1 MNTII
6 KRLSGIFNSRRETII
21 IEDSEW
27 EEKLQEFQKRIN
39 YKFNDV
45 NLLKSAFTHNSY
57 FRKKA
62 PYACSISPFERMEF
76 LGDSILGLF
85 VSQELFLTFPE
96 SQEGTLSKMK
106 SKIVSEK
113 YLTVKAKE
121 IELGSYLMLSDD
133 EDRNGG
139 RKRPSILSDA
149 MEALICA
156 VYLDSDLEEAGALVR
171 NIVLTNFRKLI
182 NQDELKNFKSILQ
195 EYSQSKF
202 QTPPTYEKDGEI
214 GPDHNKTF
222 IMSVFINGEKVGTG
236 SGSSKKEAQQNAAKE
251 ACNLLNI

>member
-1 MNTII
+1 M
-6 KRLSGIFNSRRETII
+6 FNSKRIEVV

-27 EEKLQEFQKRIN
+27 EDKLQEFQKKIN
-39 YKFNDV
+39 YKFTDI

-57 FRKKA
+57 FRKQA
-62 PYACSISPFERMEF
+62 PYACATSPFERMEF

-85 VSQELFLTFPE
+85 VSQELFLSFPD

-121 IELGSYLMLSDD
+121 INLGNYLMLSDD

-139 RKRPSILSDA
+139 RNRPSILSDA

-156 VYLDSDLEEAGALVR
+156 IYLDSSLEEAERIIKNV
-171 NIVLTNFRKLI
+171 VLLNFRKLI
-182 NQDELKNFKSILQ
+182 DQDELKNFKSILQ
-195 EYSQSKF
+195 EYSQSKY
-202 QTPPTYEKDGEI
+202 QEPPVYEKVDEI
-214 GPDHNKTF
+214 GPDHDKTF
-222 IMSVFINGEKVGTG
+222 IMNVLVNGENVGTG
-236 SGSSKKEAQQNAAKE
+236 SGPSKKEAQQNAAKE
-251 ACNLLNI
+251 ACKLLDL